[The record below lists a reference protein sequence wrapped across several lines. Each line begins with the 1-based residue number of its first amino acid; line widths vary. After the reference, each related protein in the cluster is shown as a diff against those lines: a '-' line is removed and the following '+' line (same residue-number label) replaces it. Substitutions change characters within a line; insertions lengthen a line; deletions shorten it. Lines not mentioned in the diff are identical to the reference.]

1 MTSITA
7 VPATHT
13 PTRSVRRDVGR
24 WLISFL
30 GFPLGGFAALLLTG
44 PVNNATAALTG
55 GLLTGVVLGAAQAWA
70 LRLDRRALVA
80 WAFATAIG
88 MAVGLAVGANL
99 VRFSSDLVDL
109 ALQGAVCGAA
119 VGLAQA
125 AVLWRRTGPLAL
137 AWPAYLAAA
146 WAAGWTV
153 TTLVGIGV
161 EERFTV
167 FGASGALVVA
177 LLTSVLPLVLRAR
190 PGSTRVSAA

>member
-70 LRLDRRALVA
+70 LSLDRRALVA

-153 TTLVGIGV
+153 TTLAGIGV